1 MNEQEYQN
9 LMNQLKESNDQ
20 QALYA
25 KKTYKMAVVAAI
37 CCLVAVV
44 SIIVAALVVAPKFNR
59 LYREAETSLKNI
71 TEISQQLADADL
83 DKLVLEVEGLVN
95 NTQEDLGIAMDAI
108 DQALVGMDTAMKK
121 IEAIDVNE
129 LNGAIKNLSDTVE
142 PFAKFFNKFK

>member
-1 MNEQEYQN
+1 MNDQEYQDF
-9 LMNQLKESNDQ
+9 MKQLKESNDQ

-25 KKTYKMAVVAAI
+25 KKTYKMAVIAAV

-44 SIIVAALVVAPKFNR
+44 SILVAAVIVAPKFNR

-95 NTQEDLGIAMDAI
+95 NTQDDLGIAMDAI
-108 DQALVGMDTAMKK
+108 DQAMVGMDTAMKK
-121 IEAIDVNE
+121 VEEIDVKS
-129 LNGAIKNLSDTVE
+129 LNSAIKNLSDTVE
-142 PFAKFFNKFK
+142 PFAKFFNRFK